1 MWTGE
6 SSFPGIWKRGKEPGL
21 QQVNVKFLVSVQ
33 ELETGGKEKY
43 IIGGLQRIK
52 NRETRNICAQRPLR
66 GLQTLL
72 RTYSRGLACRLNKGA
87 DKRKLKRNVH
97 ILPNDM
103 AKTNFNWTLFQNCKR
118 LDIFFLRLV
127 LFLQNGN
134 NDFEK

>member
-52 NRETRNICAQRPLR
+52 NRETRNICA
-66 GLQTLL
+66 
-72 RTYSRGLACRLNKGA
+72 
-87 DKRKLKRNVH
+87 
-97 ILPNDM
+97 
-103 AKTNFNWTLFQNCKR
+103 
-118 LDIFFLRLV
+118 
-127 LFLQNGN
+127 
-134 NDFEK
+134 